1 MKAGMKAWAVLCLAV
16 LIGWPMAAPAQT
28 THTLPLVRPADFAG
42 QESLVRIVNRSVTSG
57 TVRITA
63 IDDTG
68 RRFGPVILT
77 LGAGRDANITSGD
90 LERGNAAKGLP
101 VGVGNG
107 SGSWRLEL
115 VTAIWIEPLAY
126 IRTPDGFLTSMHDE
140 APVSGGSH
148 WVPFFNPA
156 SNTSKVSRLRII
168 NPGATAATV
177 TVTGRDDGGVA
188 GSGTVR
194 LTLAAGSSRTLSAQ
208 DLERGGAGFSGRLG
222 DGAGKWRLNVSSTAD
237 IQVMSLLSTRTGHLA
252 NLSTARTDAGGGA
265 PPEPPPGDE
274 PDTIENAV
282 AITPGGSVEGNLYS
296 TTDVDFF
303 RLPLASPGTATFWA
317 TGEADTV
324 ITLLD
329 GDGNVLSSALVGAAG
344 GATVANNSGG
354 RVSVTTGLDDVYARV
369 TGRAGGS
376 TGSYSLHN
384 EVVANLAPRIIK
396 RFTPVALKAGA
407 SVTVNLSEFFT
418 DPEGAALTYSA
429 NLVNVPAGPVSL
441 GVTVSGSVLSILS
454 PATLRPGPFSIEVTA
469 SDPLGLFTV
478 QLLGVTVQPGD
489 TPEPPGGGVEG
500 CVAVSVG
507 TSSDVSCRRAYNA
520 EEYEATFTNS
530 CAYDVSVTWNW
541 KPFSC
546 AEGLGCDRDRWSSG
560 SAATVPGG
568 GTYRADSNCTIIRP
582 AFRYCA
588 YRNDV
593 PYDSPDY
600 TSRCYGDNPRWKYK

>member
-1 MKAGMKAWAVLCLAV
+1 MKAWAALCLAV

-28 THTLPLVRPADFAG
+28 THTLPLVRPADFSG
-42 QESLVRIVNRSVTSG
+42 QESLVRIVNRSATSG

-68 RRFGPVILT
+68 RRFGPVTLT
-77 LGAGRDANITSGD
+77 LGARQALNITSGD

-115 VTAIWIEPLAY
+115 VTALTIEPLAY

-140 APVSGGSH
+140 APESGGDH

-252 NLSTARTDAGGGA
+252 NLSTARTDAGGG
-265 PPEPPPGDE
+265 
-274 PDTIENAV
+274 TIENAV
-282 AITPGGSVEGNLYS
+282 PITPGETITGSLS
-296 TTDVDFF
+296 SPSDVDYY

-329 GDGNVLSSALVGAAG
+329 GDGNVLSSALVSAAG

-354 RVSVTTGLDDVYARV
+354 RVSVTTGLDDVVARV
-369 TGRAGGS
+369 SGRAGGR

-407 SVTVNLSEFFT
+407 SVSVNLSEFFT

-429 NLVNVPAGPVSL
+429 RLVNVPVGPISL
-441 GVTVSGSVLSILS
+441 GVTVSGSVLSIVS

-469 SDPLGLFTV
+469 GDPLGLVAV
-478 QLLGVTVQPGD
+478 QVLGVTVQPGD
-489 TPEPPGGGVEG
+489 TPEPPGDDIDGCADARVRQYDGGCRIILDREG
-500 CVAVSVG
+500 
-507 TSSDVSCRRAYNA
+507 Y
-520 EEYEATFTNS
+520 EYGLEVTNS
-530 CAYDVSVTWNW
+530 CPYSINILWGMNPAFHDWPPRWTHRDFGVSAMGTNRSSTSGCFPGSSRPRIRFCVYVYDRS
-541 KPFSC
+541 
-546 AEGLGCDRDRWSSG
+546 R
-560 SAATVPGG
+560 G
-568 GTYRADSNCTIIRP
+568 GTR
-582 AFRYCA
+582 
-588 YRNDV
+588 
-593 PYDSPDY
+593 
-600 TSRCYGDNPRWKYK
+600 RCYGDNPRWQYP

>member
-1 MKAGMKAWAVLCLAV
+1 MKAWAALCLAV

-42 QESLVRIVNRSVTSG
+42 QESLVRFVNRSATSG

-68 RRFGPVILT
+68 RRFGPVTLT
-77 LGAGRDANITSGD
+77 LGARQALNITSGD

-115 VTAIWIEPLAY
+115 ATALTIEPLAY

-148 WVPFFNPA
+148 WVPFFNPG
-156 SNTSKVSRLRII
+156 SNTSKVSHLRII

-194 LTLAAGSSRTLSAQ
+194 LTLAAGASRTLSAQ

-252 NLSTARTDAGGGA
+252 NLSTARTDAGGG
-265 PPEPPPGDE
+265 
-274 PDTIENAV
+274 TIENAV
-282 AITPGGSVEGNLYS
+282 PITPGETITGSLS
-296 TTDVDFF
+296 SPSDVDYY

-329 GDGNVLSSALVGAAG
+329 GDGNVLSAALVGAAG

-354 RVSVTTGLDDVYARV
+354 RVSVTTGLDDVFVRMS
-369 TGRAGGS
+369 GRPGGS

-396 RFTPVALKAGA
+396 RFTPIALKAGA
-407 SVTVNLSEFFT
+407 SVSVNLSEFFT

-429 NLVNVPAGPVSL
+429 SLVNVPFGPISL
-441 GVTVSGSVLSILS
+441 GVMVSGSVLSIVS

-469 SDPLGLFTV
+469 SDPLGLVAV
-478 QLLGVTVQPGD
+478 QLLGVTVEPPD
-489 TPEPPGGGVEG
+489 TPEPPGGGIDG
-500 CVAVSVG
+500 CVTASSRYQSPCGIRSTTYGIRYTNTCSYRVG
-507 TSSDVSCRRAYNA
+507 LKTSRYVFVGRPPPFWSDYGWDLAPGEVH
-520 EEYEATFTNS
+520 
-530 CAYDVSVTWNW
+530 
-541 KPFSC
+541 
-546 AEGLGCDRDRWSSG
+546 RDEVFCYQYSPPPR
-560 SAATVPGG
+560 
-568 GTYRADSNCTIIRP
+568 
-582 AFRYCA
+582 FRFCVH
-588 YRNDV
+588 RKIGDV
-593 PYDSPDY
+593 PYDSPDNS
-600 TSRCYGDNPRWKYK
+600 SRCYGDNPRWQYP

>member
-1 MKAGMKAWAVLCLAV
+1 MKAWAALCLAV

-28 THTLPLVRPADFAG
+28 THTLPLVRPAGFAG
-42 QESLVRIVNRSVTSG
+42 QESLVRFVNRSATSG

-68 RRFGPVILT
+68 RRFGPVTLT
-77 LGAGRDANITSGD
+77 LGALRDANITSSD

-115 VTAIWIEPLAY
+115 ATALTIEPLAY

-140 APVSGGSH
+140 APESGGSH

-177 TVTGRDDGGVA
+177 TVTGRDDGGEA

-208 DLERGGAGFSGRLG
+208 DLERGGAGLSGRLG

-252 NLSTARTDAGGGA
+252 NLSTARTDAGGG
-265 PPEPPPGDE
+265 
-274 PDTIENAV
+274 TIENAV
-282 AITPGGSVEGNLYS
+282 PITPGETITGSLS
-296 TTDVDFF
+296 SPSDVDYY
-303 RLPLASPGTATFWA
+303 RLSLASPGTATFWA

-329 GDGNVLSSALVGAAG
+329 GDGNVLSAALVGAAG

-369 TGRAGGS
+369 SGRAGGS

-407 SVTVNLSEFFT
+407 SVSVNLSEFFT

-429 NLVNVPAGPVSL
+429 NLVNVPVGPISL
-441 GVTVSGSVLSILS
+441 GVTVSGSVLSIVS

-478 QLLGVTVQPGD
+478 QVLGVTVEPPD
-489 TPEPPGGGVEG
+489 TPEPPGGGIDG
-500 CVAVSVG
+500 CVTAGVRVAFQDDSLYCG
-507 TSSDVSCRRAYNA
+507 ITADDPGWKRYHID
-520 EEYEATFTNS
+520 FTNS
-530 CAYDVSVTWNW
+530 CSYRVAVNYAWNPAYSDRPGWGYS
-541 KPFSC
+541 SS
-546 AEGLGCDRDRWSSG
+546 LGGIDPGETRSTLL
-560 SAATVPGG
+560 ATDCRPSRP
-568 GTYRADSNCTIIRP
+568 RARFCVYS
-582 AFRYCA
+582 
-588 YRNDV
+588 
-593 PYDSPDY
+593 YDSGRREDAD
-600 TSRCYGDNPRWKYK
+600 RCYGDNPRWQYP

>member
-1 MKAGMKAWAVLCLAV
+1 MKAWAALCLAV

-42 QESLVRIVNRSVTSG
+42 QESLVRFVNRSATSG

-68 RRFGPVILT
+68 RRFGPVTLT
-77 LGAGRDANITSGD
+77 LGALRDANITSGD

-101 VGVGNG
+101 VGVGDG

-115 VTAIWIEPLAY
+115 ATAHTIEHLAY

-140 APVSGGSH
+140 APESGGSH

-168 NPGATAATV
+168 NPGATAAEV
-177 TVTGRDDGGVA
+177 TVTGIDDGGVA
-188 GSGTVR
+188 GSGTVS
-194 LTLAAGSSRTLSAQ
+194 LALAAGSARTLSAQ

-252 NLSTARTDAGGGA
+252 NLSTARTDAGGG
-265 PPEPPPGDE
+265 
-274 PDTIENAV
+274 TIENAV
-282 AITPGGSVEGNLYS
+282 PITPGETITGSLS
-296 TTDVDFF
+296 SPSDVDYY

-354 RVSVTTGLDDVYARV
+354 RVSVTTGLANVFPRV
-369 TGRAGGS
+369 SGRAGGS

-384 EVVANLAPRIIK
+384 EVAANLAPRIIK
-396 RFTPVALKAGA
+396 RFSTVTVKAGGAAA
-407 SVTVNLSEFFT
+407 SVNLSEFFT

-429 NLVNVPAGPVSL
+429 RLVNVPFGPISL
-441 GVTVSGSVLSILS
+441 GVMVSGSVLSIVS
-454 PATLRPGPFSIEVTA
+454 PANLRPGPFSIEVTA
-469 SDPLGLFTV
+469 GDPLGLVAV
-478 QLLGVTVQPGD
+478 QVLGVTVQPAD
-489 TPEPPGGGVEG
+489 NPEPPGGGIDGCADARVRQYDGGCRIVLDREG
-500 CVAVSVG
+500 YEYGLEVANSCPYRIDIRYQRNPEYRESQPGWGGGSFGVPAMGTGRSA
-507 TSSDVSCRRAYNA
+507 TSSCFPASIRPRWRFCVESCDDRAPDGYCIGP
-520 EEYEATFTNS
+520 NS
-530 CAYDVSVTWNW
+530 CYS
-541 KPFSC
+541 
-546 AEGLGCDRDRWSSG
+546 
-560 SAATVPGG
+560 
-568 GTYRADSNCTIIRP
+568 
-582 AFRYCA
+582 
-588 YRNDV
+588 
-593 PYDSPDY
+593 
-600 TSRCYGDNPRWKYK
+600 DNPRWQYP

>member
-1 MKAGMKAWAVLCLAV
+1 MKAWAALCLAV

-42 QESLVRIVNRSVTSG
+42 QESLVRFVNRSAMSG

-68 RRFGPVILT
+68 RRFGPVTLT
-77 LGAGRDANITSGD
+77 LGALRDANITSGD

-101 VGVGNG
+101 VGVGDG

-115 VTAIWIEPLAY
+115 VTALTIEPLAY

-140 APVSGGSH
+140 APESGGSH

-177 TVTGRDDGGVA
+177 TVTGRDDGGEA

-208 DLERGGAGFSGRLG
+208 DLERGGAGLSGRLG

-252 NLSTARTDAGGGA
+252 NLSTARTDAGGG
-265 PPEPPPGDE
+265 
-274 PDTIENAV
+274 TIENAV
-282 AITPGGSVEGNLYS
+282 PITPGETITGSLS
-296 TTDVDFF
+296 SPSDVDYY

-329 GDGNVLSSALVGAAG
+329 GDGNVLSAALVGAAG

-354 RVSVTTGLDDVYARV
+354 RVSVTTGLDDVFVRMS
-369 TGRAGGS
+369 GRAGGS

-407 SVTVNLSEFFT
+407 SVSVNLSEFFT

-429 NLVNVPAGPVSL
+429 NLVNVPVGPISL

-469 SDPLGLFTV
+469 SDPLGLVAV
-478 QLLGVTVQPGD
+478 QLLGVTVQPPD
-489 TPEPPGGGVEG
+489 TPEPPGGGICGCAFASPVVGIDLAACVEYSPCLDEPPPGRRCMRVASCPKALTTYAGNSSSARFAIMYSCKYPDRTVYDSSVDIVIGWDRRG
-500 CVAVSVG
+500 C
-507 TSSDVSCRRAYNA
+507 
-520 EEYEATFTNS
+520 EEDGGIFTVLE
-530 CAYDVSVTWNW
+530 C
-541 KPFSC
+541 
-546 AEGLGCDRDRWSSG
+546 
-560 SAATVPGG
+560 GG
-568 GTYRADSNCTIIRP
+568 GVSRDVHP
-582 AFRYCA
+582 YC
-588 YRNDV
+588 
-593 PYDSPDY
+593 P
-600 TSRCYGDNPRWKYK
+600 

>member
-1 MKAGMKAWAVLCLAV
+1 MKAWAALCLAV
-16 LIGWPMAAPAQT
+16 LIGWPMVAPAQT

-42 QESLVRIVNRSVTSG
+42 QESLVRIVNRSATSG

-77 LGAGRDANITSGD
+77 LGALRDANITSGD

-101 VGVGNG
+101 AGVGNG

-115 VTAIWIEPLAY
+115 VTALTIEPLAY

-140 APVSGGSH
+140 APESGGSH

-252 NLSTARTDAGGGA
+252 NLSTARTDAGGG
-265 PPEPPPGDE
+265 
-274 PDTIENAV
+274 TIENAV
-282 AITPGGSVEGNLYS
+282 PITPGETVTGSLS
-296 TTDVDFF
+296 SPSDVDYY

-329 GDGNVLSSALVGAAG
+329 GDGNVLSAALVGAAG

-354 RVSVTTGLDDVYARV
+354 RVSVTTGLDDVFVRMS
-369 TGRAGGS
+369 GRPGGS

-407 SVTVNLSEFFT
+407 SVSVNLSEFFT

-429 NLVNVPAGPVSL
+429 NLVNVPVGPISL

-469 SDPLGLFTV
+469 SDPLGLVAV
-478 QLLGVTVQPGD
+478 QVLGVTVQPPD
-489 TPEPPGGGVEG
+489 TPEPPGGGIDG
-500 CVAVSVG
+500 CVAVTRTNPSCDWIDRGVPQYKHVAEMRNTCSFNVG
-507 TSSDVSCRRAYNA
+507 VRGGHDPAYEGA
-520 EEYEATFTNS
+520 DFISIGAIGLDPGSTDSFSTS
-530 CAYDVSVTWNW
+530 CAS
-541 KPFSC
+541 
-546 AEGLGCDRDRWSSG
+546 
-560 SAATVPGG
+560 
-568 GTYRADSNCTIIRP
+568 P
-582 AFRYCA
+582 AFNPGFQFCVWRSGA
-588 YRNDV
+588 R
-593 PYDSPDY
+593 YDSPDSL
-600 TSRCYGDNPRWKYK
+600 SRCYGDNPRWQYL

>member
-1 MKAGMKAWAVLCLAV
+1 MKAWAALCLAV

-28 THTLPLVRPADFAG
+28 THTLPLVRPADFSG
-42 QESLVRIVNRSVTSG
+42 QESLVRIVNRSATSG

-68 RRFGPVILT
+68 RRFGPVTLT
-77 LGAGRDANITSGD
+77 LGARQALNITSGD

-107 SGSWRLEL
+107 SGSWRLDL
-115 VTAIWIEPLAY
+115 ATALTIEPLAY

-140 APVSGGSH
+140 APVSGGGH

-194 LTLAAGSSRTLSAQ
+194 LTLPAGASRTLSAQ

-252 NLSTARTDAGGGA
+252 NLSTARTDAGGG
-265 PPEPPPGDE
+265 
-274 PDTIENAV
+274 TIENAV
-282 AITPGGSVEGNLYS
+282 PITPGETITGSLS
-296 TTDVDFF
+296 SPSDVDYY

-329 GDGNVLSSALVGAAG
+329 GDGNVLSSALVSAAG

-354 RVSVTTGLDDVYARV
+354 RVSVTTGLANVFPRV
-369 TGRAGGS
+369 SGRAGGS
-376 TGSYSLHN
+376 TGSYRLHN

-407 SVTVNLSEFFT
+407 SVSVNLSEFFT
-418 DPEGAALTYSA
+418 DPEGAPLTYSA
-429 NLVNVPAGPVSL
+429 NLVNVPAGPISL

-454 PATLRPGPFSIEVTA
+454 PAALRPGPFSIEVTA

-478 QLLGVTVQPGD
+478 QVLGVTVQPPD
-489 TPEPPGGGVEG
+489 TPEPPGGGIDGCVSTTGVQPTGEG
-500 CVAVSVG
+500 CGRDLLDYEVRMTNTCPYEVG
-507 TSSDVSCRRAYNA
+507 VTYQWYRSWPSRGWGRIGILYFSAGESDTFRSTCDSSPSR
-520 EEYEATFTNS
+520 
-530 CAYDVSVTWNW
+530 
-541 KPFSC
+541 
-546 AEGLGCDRDRWSSG
+546 
-560 SAATVPGG
+560 
-568 GTYRADSNCTIIRP
+568 
-582 AFRYCA
+582 FRYCVSSL
-588 YRNDV
+588 YSGRREDV
-593 PYDSPDY
+593 D
-600 TSRCYGDNPRWKYK
+600 RCRGDNLRWQYP

>member
-1 MKAGMKAWAVLCLAV
+1 MKAWAALCLAV

-28 THTLPLVRPADFAG
+28 THTLPLVRPAGFAG
-42 QESLVRIVNRSVTSG
+42 QESLVRFVNRSATSG

-68 RRFGPVILT
+68 RRFGPVTLT
-77 LGAGRDANITSGD
+77 LGALRDANITSGD

-115 VTAIWIEPLAY
+115 VTALTIEPLAY

-140 APVSGGSH
+140 APVSGGGH
-148 WVPFFNPA
+148 WVPFFNPG
-156 SNTSKVSRLRII
+156 SNTSKVSHLRII

-194 LTLAAGSSRTLSAQ
+194 LTLAAGASRTLSAQ

-237 IQVMSLLSTRTGHLA
+237 IQVMSLLSTRTGHLS
-252 NLSTARTDAGGGA
+252 NLSTARADAGGG
-265 PPEPPPGDE
+265 
-274 PDTIENAV
+274 TIENAV
-282 AITPGGSVEGNLYS
+282 PITPGETITGSLS
-296 TTDVDFF
+296 SPSDVDYY
-303 RLPLASPGTATFWA
+303 RLPIASPGTATFWA

-324 ITLLD
+324 ITLHD
-329 GDGNVLSSALVGAAG
+329 EDGNDLSAALVSAADG
-344 GATVANNSGG
+344 GATVAYNSGG

-396 RFTPVALKAGA
+396 RFSTVTVKAGGAAA
-407 SVTVNLSEFFT
+407 SVNLSEFFT

-429 NLVNVPAGPVSL
+429 RLVNVPIGPISL
-441 GVTVSGSVLSILS
+441 GVMVSGSVLSIIS
-454 PATLRPGPFSIEVTA
+454 PANLRPGPFSIEVTA
-469 SDPLGLFTV
+469 GDPLGLVAV
-478 QLLGVTVQPGD
+478 QVLGVTVQPPD
-489 TPEPPGGGVEG
+489 TPEPPGGGVDG
-500 CVAVSVG
+500 C
-507 TSSDVSCRRAYNA
+507 
-520 EEYEATFTNS
+520 
-530 CAYDVSVTWNW
+530 VSVTRTN
-541 KPFSC
+541 PFCRTDYLGVRLYNHVVEMRNSC
-546 AEGLGCDRDRWSSG
+546 SFKVNVRFGWSPAYEGADFEYIGAWHIGPGSTYKERSGCYSS
-560 SAATVPGG
+560 AYNP
-568 GTYRADSNCTIIRP
+568 R
-582 AFRYCA
+582 FRFCVSRSDA
-588 YRNDV
+588 
-593 PYDSPDY
+593 PYGSPDGDR
-600 TSRCYGDNPRWKYK
+600 RCYGDNPRWQPVP